1 MREVIDRIIK
11 GPPRFPGIVE
21 NLPSFIRRKEPFRK
35 MVNLNEIM
43 QRTIELRAHDLK
55 AKNIQVIKNLDPTLP
70 LMLIDPHQMQH
81 AFLNLIHN
89 TEQTTFEAHKKGIL
103 SITTYKV
110 GSKVRIQFSDNGPG
124 TPKEHLTKI
133 FTTSF
138 TTRGDDNGIEFD
150 LSISYGIIK
159 EHGGEIWV
167 ESEVGK
173 GTSYFIELSISTTKF
188 EKDVKEKPIA
198 QSVNEKEE
206 KGLLIDDEAHIID
219 LLSKFLAMEGYPT
232 EKVTDGRLALE
243 KLGRNSYY
251 FILCD
256 IKIPEIDGMT
266 LYQELKERKSPN
278 LDKII
283 FITGDAI
290 STDIQAFLKSA
301 QRPYLSKPFELMD
314 VKKTIQQLITN
325 TQTRH

>member
-1 MREVIDRIIK
+1 
-11 GPPRFPGIVE
+11 
-21 NLPSFIRRKEPFRK
+21 
-35 MVNLNEIM
+35 
-43 QRTIELRAHDLK
+43 
-55 AKNIQVIKNLDPTLP
+55 
-70 LMLIDPHQMQH
+70 
-81 AFLNLIHN
+81 
-89 TEQTTFEAHKKGIL
+89 
-103 SITTYKV
+103 V

-173 GTSYFIELSISTTKF
+173 GTSYFIELPISTTKF

-243 KLGRNSYY
+243 KLGRNSYD